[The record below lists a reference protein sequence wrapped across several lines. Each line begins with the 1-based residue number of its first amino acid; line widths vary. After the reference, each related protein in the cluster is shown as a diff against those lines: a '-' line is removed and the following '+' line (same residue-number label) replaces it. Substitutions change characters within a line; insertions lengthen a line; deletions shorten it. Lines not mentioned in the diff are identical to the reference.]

1 MNSLRHIIY
10 NIRALIKDRH
20 SDDIKFSDLNIAY
33 WIKYIRARLIRQQ
46 VNNNQTVGDSLIQS
60 VVVPMIN
67 EDSGSIIGIVTKDKV
82 LKSSIK
88 LPKFVSTHKE
98 DLILGIHSP
107 IDDSFVVTIQPKSK
121 AIRNKYNKYG
131 KKYPVAYLD
140 EGYIYIDN
148 CNFYIEQI
156 TVSGVFQDPFEVEKI
171 NNPDLSYDDFLDK
184 DYPIDDDM
192 INQIND
198 IIKSNELNLYFQ
210 IPEDKIN
217 DAQTNSL

>member
-10 NIRALIKDRH
+10 NIRTLIKDRH
-20 SDDIKFSDLNIAY
+20 SDDIKFSDSNIEY
-33 WIKYIRARLIRQQ
+33 WIKYIRARLIRQE
-46 VNNNQTVGDSLIQS
+46 VNSNQTIGDSLIQEVIIPME
-60 VVVPMIN
+60 VV
-67 EDSGSIIGIVTKDKV
+67 DSGSKIDIESNTPV

-88 LPKFVSTHKE
+88 IPKFINTHKR
-98 DLILGIHSP
+98 DLFLSVSSP
-107 IDDSFVVTIQPKSK
+107 IDDSFVITIQPRAK

-131 KKYPVAYLD
+131 KKYPVAYLY
-140 EGYIYIDN
+140 EGYIYIIKCD
-148 CNFYIEQI
+148 FYIEDI
-156 TVSGVFQDPFEVEKI
+156 LISGVFQDPFAVEKLK
-171 NNPDLSYDDFLDK
+171 NPDLTEEDFMDM

-210 IPEDKIN
+210 IPEDKVN